1 MKKLFVY
8 LLLMLPVVAIAD
20 NDDKIKELQQ
30 DLEGLDGKRY
40 AKKCVKLSKLYFEDG
55 HYDKAYD
62 VAKMGYAE
70 SKRKHL
76 IDYQGIC
83 LNQAAKVR
91 IEQPNTT
98 LTLLDRARS
107 DLKLSAKVLRG
118 SDLNKIEMDNT
129 NLMRKLDRRVSEIK
143 NPGEEKGVLGGLAEN
158 ISSIFSGSN
167 SGGSSSDDE
176 SGASTPESRRALE
189 LSGMDQDFLIKQLQA
204 QEQASAQMSS
214 EQLKQ
219 RFLLM
224 QQNRM
229 IDSMNLAGFL
239 DSLELENKQFELKSK
254 DIEIKEQAAELS
266 VEKSQKRLFIALSG
280 MIVLIAIGLLYL
292 FFNTKKFNKT
302 LQAKNEEI
310 EHERQKADRLLLN
323 ILPSHIAQELKE
335 KGHSDAPYFEE
346 ATIIFTDFKDFTK
359 MSEKLTASNLVEELN
374 VCFKAFDAIST
385 KHNVEKIK
393 TIGDAYMAV
402 GGLSNDPESAR
413 NVVLAGLEMQEFIR
427 HRMNENKDSFEMRVG
442 VHSGPVV
449 AGIVGDKK
457 FQYDIWGDSVNTAA
471 RMESSGTPGKVNV
484 SIDTYKR
491 IKDYPDFSFESR
503 GAIAAKNKGEI
514 EMFYVTRA

>member
-1 MKKLFVY
+1 
-8 LLLMLPVVAIAD
+8 
-20 NDDKIKELQQ
+20 
-30 DLEGLDGKRY
+30 
-40 AKKCVKLSKLYFEDG
+40 
-55 HYDKAYD
+55 
-62 VAKMGYAE
+62 
-70 SKRKHL
+70 
-76 IDYQGIC
+76 
-83 LNQAAKVR
+83 
-91 IEQPNTT
+91 
-98 LTLLDRARS
+98 
-107 DLKLSAKVLRG
+107 
-118 SDLNKIEMDNT
+118 
-129 NLMRKLDRRVSEIK
+129 
-143 NPGEEKGVLGGLAEN
+143 
-158 ISSIFSGSN
+158 
-167 SGGSSSDDE
+167 
-176 SGASTPESRRALE
+176 
-189 LSGMDQDFLIKQLQA
+189 
-204 QEQASAQMSS
+204 
-214 EQLKQ
+214 
-219 RFLLM
+219 
-224 QQNRM
+224 
-229 IDSMNLAGFL
+229 
-239 DSLELENKQFELKSK
+239 
-254 DIEIKEQAAELS
+254 
-266 VEKSQKRLFIALSG
+266 

-335 KGHSDAPYFEE
+335 KGHSDAQYFEE

-427 HRMNENKDSFEMRVG
+427 HRMNENNDSFEMRVG

-471 RMESSGTPGKVNV
+471 RMESSGTPGQ
-484 SIDTYKR
+484 
-491 IKDYPDFSFESR
+491 
-503 GAIAAKNKGEI
+503 GERVHR
-514 EMFYVTRA
+514 YVQTH